1 VAVPDP
7 SLQKKCKFA
16 SPGSMPTP
24 TMFVIE
30 VGAMDIAELVTQTP
44 ANAIVPEVSAE
55 IPKRIETRNPPPDVL
70 PVPFTARFET
80 VVRKPAA
87 ELAAADDVY
96 SMRLKPDTGIALK
109 SMLGDDTIPDVTSVF
124 PVVETF
130 EVPLPKTKIS
140 VIFTEPLSNAMG
152 LVTGFKP
159 STMAGNASVPMDSA
173 TNTGVFSV
181 PVGIVVTPF
190 RTRFVPLDDTFV
202 VVAKAPELL

>member
-70 PVPFTARFET
+70 PVPFTTRFET

-87 ELAAADDVY
+87 ELVAADDVY

-109 SMLGDDTIPDVTSVF
+109 SM
-124 PVVETF
+124 
-130 EVPLPKTKIS
+130 
-140 VIFTEPLSNAMG
+140 A
-152 LVTGFKP
+152 
-159 STMAGNASVPMDSA
+159 
-173 TNTGVFSV
+173 
-181 PVGIVVTPF
+181 
-190 RTRFVPLDDTFV
+190 R
-202 VVAKAPELL
+202 